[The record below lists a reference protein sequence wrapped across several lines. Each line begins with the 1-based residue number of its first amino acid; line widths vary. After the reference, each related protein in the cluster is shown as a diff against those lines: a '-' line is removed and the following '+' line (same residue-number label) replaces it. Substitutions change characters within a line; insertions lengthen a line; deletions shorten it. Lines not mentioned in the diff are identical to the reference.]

1 MRKLF
6 LLLGLLSLTSQMA
19 FARHDA
25 KLPNPILRFIAE
37 IEGVRE
43 FALYSLITNR
53 CNRYL
58 SPRSQEKACHRA
70 VETMINHLDFDL
82 LANTDQSLVRYDNSN
97 PHSFIIIAFKKSLI
111 GLLNFPKT
119 TEYLELLRTEMNLYL
134 SSETPHPVNLWELS
148 VKFWKSERIAAAA
161 IAALFQDVSPMRMHL
176 FYLHK
181 SGYKGKESFDT
192 NFSLLMQVLDT
203 FQLISDYTSAEDYQ
217 KVFYPPEI
225 KESLNRAFYHFYVP
239 FYLSTELKRTGTS
252 AEFAFIA
259 PFMMTLTYEF
269 VTTKSDY
276 TYLYKDPQ
284 RLDPLNRI
292 DAYKVRDIM
301 AGYYGVGFAQG
312 RKAKLQSFSEIGKM
326 FSGSTQDGVSLLLEA
341 SKP

>member
-1 MRKLF
+1 MKMLF
-6 LLLGLLSLTSQMA
+6 LLLGILSFSSQEA

-37 IEGVRE
+37 VEGVRE

-58 SPRSQEKACHRA
+58 APRSKEKACHRA
-70 VETMINHLDFDL
+70 VDSMINHLDFDL
-82 LANTDQSLVRYDNSN
+82 LANSDESLVRYDRSN

-134 SSETPHPVNLWELS
+134 SSETPYPVNLWNLS

-181 SGYKGKESFDT
+181 SGYKGKEAYET
-192 NFSLLMQVLDT
+192 NFTLLMQVLDT

-225 KESLNRAFYHFYVP
+225 KEKLNRAFYHFYVP
-239 FYLSTELKRTGTS
+239 YYLSTELKRTGTS
-252 AEFAFIA
+252 QELAFIA

-284 RLDPLNRI
+284 RLDSLNRI
-292 DAYKVRDIM
+292 DAYKIRDIM

-312 RKAKLQSFSEIGKM
+312 RKAKLQDFNQIGSEFSHSTK
-326 FSGSTQDGVSLLLEA
+326 SGVELLLRSA
-341 SKP
+341 LP